1 MNRKK
6 NAHSTYPLE
15 IVTSPADLMHFEY
28 LVQAGNILPNH
39 PIYSIL
45 AGRHAAKMR
54 GRGLDF
60 EEVRPYVAGDDIRN
74 IDWKVTART
83 GETHSKVFNEEK
95 ERPTFTILDQSS
107 CMFFGSQRYVKSVSA
122 AHVAALTAFYTIKR
136 GDRFG
141 GLIFNDETHDYVAP
155 KRSKALVQHFLQL
168 TVRHN
173 ELLPQR
179 KVLKPDTDRINE
191 MLQRARSSITHDYVV
206 TVIGDICNLDDAGK
220 LYLRSMA
227 YHNDV
232 MFVHIED
239 PMDSRLPDGRL
250 ILTDGN
256 RQVLW
261 NNRKAGWGEKYTS
274 AYQNRKAGIVEEFR
288 HYKIPVSVMST
299 ATPIEDQI
307 MQKMGQRLK
316 H

>member
-1 MNRKK
+1 MKQ
-6 NAHSTYPLE
+6 SIYPPE
-15 IVTSPADLMHFEY
+15 VVTSLADLMRFEY
-28 LVQAGNILPNH
+28 MVQAGNILPNH

-83 GETHSKVFNEEK
+83 GTTYSKVFNEEK

-107 CMFFGSQRYVKSVSA
+107 CMFFGSQRFVKSVSA

-155 KRSKALVQHFLQL
+155 KRSKSLVEHFLQL
-168 TVRHN
+168 VVSHN
-173 ELLPQR
+173 EHLLQR

-191 MLQRARSSITHDYVV
+191 MLQRAQSSITHDYVV
-206 TVIGDICNLDDAGK
+206 TIISDIFNLNDDSK
-220 LYLRSMA
+220 HYLRSMA

-232 MFVHIED
+232 MLVHIED
-239 PMDSRLPDGRL
+239 PLDNQLPDGRL
-250 ILTDGN
+250 VLTDGN
-256 RQVLW
+256 RQIMW
-261 NNRKAGWGEKYTS
+261 NNNKNNWGKKYT
-274 AYQNRKAGIVEEFR
+274 ANYQQKKNDLIEEFR
-288 HYKIPVSVMST
+288 HYKIPVSVMNT
-299 ATPIEDQI
+299 VTPIEEQVI
-307 MQKMGQRLK
+307 KKMGQDLR
-316 H
+316 HA